1 MLDPHELA
9 HKLVGS
15 HRKRRQTEHDEA
27 INHVEL
33 DYPIPPC
40 ETRFGIQQEMSRME
54 DHVYL

>member
-15 HRKRRQTEHDEA
+15 HRKRRQNEHDEA
-27 INHVEL
+27 INYVEL

-40 ETRFGIQQEMSRME
+40 ETGLGIQQEMS
-54 DHVYL
+54 